1 MKFNKLR
8 SFFALLSLSFAIGII
23 SAQSASAQNTIAGA
37 VYDKAGTPLADIDVE
52 LLDEYYR
59 LKGRQKTPSTGR
71 YEFGGL
77 NSGRY
82 YVRVYAFR
90 YDLMDETHEVVIA
103 SVSAIPGQIGS
114 SYNLEDFYLVPRKG
128 GMREAELGVVFTQDV
143 PKPAEQAYKK
153 ALEDLSKKRPDEGF
167 AGLQKAIEL
176 FPEYYLALQ
185 KFGAE
190 LMIRKQYMPAAQAFL
205 KAAEVN
211 PKSASPLYSAG
222 YALYLLGDQYYKSA
236 GTALGEAVKLAPASP
251 TVNLLLGTVERR
263 LGQTAEAE
271 KHLLAAKKNAPEKI
285 PEIHKELAQLYG
297 DQKRYREAADELEQY
312 IKASKMSNEDEDK
325 ARKVVASLRAKAQ

>member
-1 MKFNKLR
+1 MKFNILC
-8 SFFALLSLSFAIGII
+8 SFLAMLTLSFAIGTL
-23 SAQSASAQNTIAGA
+23 SAQSVSAQNTIAGT
-37 VYDKAGTPLADIDVE
+37 VYDKAGSPLVDIDVE

-71 YEFGGL
+71 YEFAGL

-90 YDLMDETHEVVIA
+90 YDLMDETHEVMIS

-114 SYNLEDFYLVPRKG
+114 SYNLEDFYLQPRKG
-128 GMREAELGVVFTQDV
+128 GMREAELSVVFTQDV
-143 PKPAEQAYKK
+143 PKPAEQAYKQ
-153 ALEDLSKKRPDEGF
+153 ALEDISKKRPDDGF
-167 AGLQKAIEL
+167 VNLQKAIEL
-176 FPEYYLALQ
+176 FPEYYAALQ

-190 LMIRKQYMPAAQAFL
+190 LMARRQYLPAAQAFL

-211 PKSASPLYSAG
+211 PKSASPFYSAG
-222 YALYLLGDQYYKSA
+222 YALYLLGDQYYKASS
-236 GTALGEAVKLAPASP
+236 TALGEAVKLAPASP

-263 LGQTAEAE
+263 LGRPAEAE

-285 PEIHKELAQLYG
+285 PEVHKELAQLYG

-312 IKASKMSNEDEDK
+312 IKASKMSSEDENK